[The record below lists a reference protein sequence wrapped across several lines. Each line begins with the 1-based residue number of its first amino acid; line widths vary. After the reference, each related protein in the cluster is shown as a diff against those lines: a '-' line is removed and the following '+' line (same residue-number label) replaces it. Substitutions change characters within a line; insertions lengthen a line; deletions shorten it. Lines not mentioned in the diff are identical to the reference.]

1 LNGLKEAPQTRSA
14 PSRRLQPNS
23 GLREFGHLLT
33 GRSWIYPTSAERGGV
48 RGNSPCIQLVDGPPH
63 PLASLH
69 SRCFASAFFAPRT
82 AAEDRLCSPRKRGEV
97 ECAASPL
104 PHNSRSEVSGRDRL
118 ARERRGRAG
127 ERDAALLQAID
138 VVRRLERLHDVLLDD
153 DEGAAFGDDRRQAG
167 IDLAHHD
174 GRETE
179 TDLVAEQKFR

>member
-1 LNGLKEAPQTRSA
+1 HENTRGREFEDPNPAEDQGEPSREHGIKPADQHALNDDVDPFHRGHILNGLKEAPQTRSA

-127 ERDAALLQAID
+127 ERDAALL
-138 VVRRLERLHDVLLDD
+138 
-153 DEGAAFGDDRRQAG
+153 
-167 IDLAHHD
+167 
-174 GRETE
+174 
-179 TDLVAEQKFR
+179 